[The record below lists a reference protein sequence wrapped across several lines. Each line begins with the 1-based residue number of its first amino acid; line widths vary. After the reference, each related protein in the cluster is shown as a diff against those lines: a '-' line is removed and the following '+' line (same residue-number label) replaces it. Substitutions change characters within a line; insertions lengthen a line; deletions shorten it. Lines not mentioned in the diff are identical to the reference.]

1 MSTGTD
7 IVKRALQQIGASS
20 AVSEP
25 SADAL
30 DTGFDKLNG
39 MISLWSSKG
48 IQTGATPLNV
58 IGDELNEKSD
68 CRDAIID
75 NLSIRLAPDFDNGKQ
90 IVSQDL
96 RANARRGL
104 AQITSLYGT
113 FTVPDK
119 VVSSTLPKGQGNRRF
134 TRNTNDA
141 FFHEGEKIGN

>member
-20 AVSEP
+20 AVSPP
-25 SADAL
+25 SPDAL

-48 IQTGATPLNV
+48 IQTGATPLSV

-75 NLSIRLAPDFDNGKQ
+75 NLSLRLAPDFDNGKQ

-113 FTVPDK
+113 FTIPEK
-119 VVSSTLPKGQGNRRF
+119 VVSSTLPKGQGNSRF
-134 TRNTNDA
+134 RTRHDDPYFN
-141 FFHEGEKIGN
+141 EGDTIGN